1 VTFRRCTPIY
11 SAPEVYIQ
19 DIYERNDEAYDE
31 KCDVFSAGYILYE
44 MLTSEQLNK
53 GVKTAI
59 ELNRFLMNNK
69 KKGGF

>member
-1 VTFRRCTPIY
+1 
-11 SAPEVYIQ
+11 
-19 DIYERNDEAYDE
+19 
-31 KCDVFSAGYILYE
+31 

-69 KKGGF
+69 KRGGF